1 MITVMLLL
9 AAQAAAQTSPE
20 TTKPPAQKMRCQ
32 LVYQSRSRIPD
43 KLCLTQ
49 AEWDKIA
56 AANRDDWT
64 SSRKSTLFGDLA
76 GTIAP
81 DGAIVEPSIPH
92 AKGPGP
98 Q

>member
-9 AAQAAAQTSPE
+9 AAQAAAQPSPE

-32 LVYQSRSRIPD
+32 LVYQARSRIPD

-56 AANRDDWT
+56 AANRDDWA
-64 SSRKSTLFGDLA
+64 SSRNQRSSGLA